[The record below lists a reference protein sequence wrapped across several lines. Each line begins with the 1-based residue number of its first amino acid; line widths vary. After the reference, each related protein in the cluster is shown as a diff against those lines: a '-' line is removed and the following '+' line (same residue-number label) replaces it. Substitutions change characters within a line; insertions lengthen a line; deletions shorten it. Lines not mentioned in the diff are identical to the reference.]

1 MLIRGPFRFLFNIRE
16 SNIIRHHTE
25 VILAFRGPFY
35 EMRTIIADLC
45 TEQLTLANDT
55 LLRRF
60 IEPYPSLYSADSP
73 ATVEQNRNLALLV
86 VRLQK
91 YFVANQSMPDKI
103 SDFAGDR
110 LNGETKSVYSNTDIN
125 YELRDY
131 EIEFNSY
138 TNTMGDDQKVQ
149 KEISL
154 KIPVHH

>member
-1 MLIRGPFRFLFNIRE
+1 
-16 SNIIRHHTE
+16 
-25 VILAFRGPFY
+25 
-35 EMRTIIADLC
+35 
-45 TEQLTLANDT
+45 
-55 LLRRF
+55 
-60 IEPYPSLYSADSP
+60 
-73 ATVEQNRNLALLV
+73 
-86 VRLQK
+86 
-91 YFVANQSMPDKI
+91 MPDKI

-154 KIPVHH
+154 KISVHH